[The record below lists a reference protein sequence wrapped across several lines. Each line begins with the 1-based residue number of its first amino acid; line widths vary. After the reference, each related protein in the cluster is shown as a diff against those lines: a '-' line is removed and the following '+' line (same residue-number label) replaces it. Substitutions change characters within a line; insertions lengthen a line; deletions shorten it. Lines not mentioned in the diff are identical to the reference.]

1 MRFIAKV
8 LVTAAALW
16 IAVGLVP
23 GLSFDG
29 STTSFLIVSALV
41 VIANA
46 VVRPILNFFSLPLI
60 LLTMG
65 LFLLVTNA
73 LVLQLVIWMSSP
85 DRLDLGLASTGFFW
99 ATFVGA
105 VVVSVVRMVL
115 DRILDRLD

>member
-16 IAVGLVP
+16 IAVGVVP

-29 STTSFLIVSALV
+29 SVTSFLIVSALV
-41 VIANA
+41 VVANA

-60 LLTMG
+60 VVTLG

-73 LVLQLVIWMSSP
+73 LVLQLVIWASAP
-85 DRLDLGLASTGFFW
+85 DRLDLGLSSTGFFW
-99 ATFVGA
+99 ATFIGA
-105 VVVSVVRMVL
+105 VVVSLIRMVL
-115 DRILDRLD
+115 DKILD

>member
-29 STTSFLIVSALV
+29 SITSFLIVSALV
-41 VIANA
+41 VVANA
-46 VVRPILNFFSLPLI
+46 VVRPILNFFSFPLI

-73 LVLQLVIWMSSP
+73 LVLQLVIWMSAP
-85 DRLDLGLASTGFFW
+85 DRLDLGLSSTGFFW
-99 ATFVGA
+99 ATFFGA
-105 VVVSVVRMVL
+105 VVVSLVRIVL
-115 DRILDRLD
+115 ERVLDRLD